1 MQIIETLKNEV
12 DILSSVLNNVS
23 EAVIVT
29 NENNEIVKINKAC
42 EDITGYFQDEVLG
55 KNPKIFS
62 SNKTSNETFER
73 IWQTLQTND
82 FWIGE
87 LLNRHKNGLI
97 YPIVIKIYKVK
108 SADSLS
114 YFAVFSDISSSNE
127 SQNELFHLAYHDS
140 LTNLPNRLKLKAQ
153 LEYVINNSKRNDLK
167 FAILFLDLDN
177 FKQINDTLGHSYGD
191 ALLVTLSSKFKNI
204 VRSNDMVSRVG
215 GDEFII
221 VLSDIS
227 DYIFVERVCKKILS
241 LVEKPIVVNNKE
253 LSVGI
258 SIGISIYP
266 DNGEDIDELIH
277 NADNAMYQVK
287 YSGKNGFELFS
298 DEMNKKLLEYSLRE
312 KELLNAI
319 TYDEFI
325 IHFQPEIDTNTNQ
338 VFSLEILTRWNHPT
352 DGFLM
357 PGSFIHDLEVSNL
370 IFDFEKLILEK
381 ACIQLKKWQ
390 DDKIYDGT
398 ISVNISGKHLKY
410 GNLFENIETILNK
423 TQLEAKYLELEFNE
437 KDIIDIEENRLEVL
451 KKLASLGI
459 VLTIDNFGRGFTSFN
474 HLRDCSITKLKI
486 DKSYIDSLTNDKS
499 DEDIIKSIISLGSNM
514 NISVIA
520 EGVEFPM
527 QDEIIKK
534 NHCSKVQGYYYAK
547 PMDSINFE
555 NWFKKREIISI

>member
-62 SNKTSNETFER
+62 SNKTSNEIFER
-73 IWQTLQTND
+73 IWKTLQTND

-352 DGFLM
+352 EGFLM

-390 DDKIYDGT
+390 DNKIYDGT

-437 KDIIDIEENRLEVL
+437 KDIIDIEENRLEIL
-451 KKLASLGI
+451 KKLANLGI

>member
-73 IWQTLQTND
+73 IWKTLQTND

-352 DGFLM
+352 EGFLM

-390 DDKIYDGT
+390 DNKIYDGT

-437 KDIIDIEENRLEVL
+437 KDIIDIEENRLEIL
-451 KKLASLGI
+451 KKLANLGI

>member
-108 SADSLS
+108 SVDSLS